1 MSIVDRLIVTIL
13 PFVPKPI
20 VRRFSKR
27 YVAGDSLDA
36 AIRAVKELNTLGA
49 CATMD
54 VLGEDVEDQKQASA
68 AADEYLKVL
77 EAIERE
83 KLDSNVSVKLTHMG
97 LKLDLDFCERNVA
110 RIVEEAK
117 KRGNFVRIDMEDSSV
132 TSKTLEI
139 FRRLRERHENVGIV
153 VQSYLRRTLADVVA
167 LRDLR
172 PSYRVCKGIYQ
183 EPREIAFKDREIII
197 RNFALIVDDLFRNGS
212 YVGIAT
218 HDEKV
223 VFEALR
229 LIHEHGLEKNQ
240 YEFQMLL
247 GVDHQLRDIL
257 IREGHKVRIYV
268 PFGESWYAYSMRRLK
283 ENPTI
288 AWYVLRNLFKG

>member
-1 MSIVDRLIVTIL
+1 MSLIDRVLVTTL

-20 VRRFSKR
+20 VRRFSRR
-27 YVAGDSLDA
+27 YVAGDSLDE
-36 AIRAVKELNTLGA
+36 AIRAVRDLNAAGA
-49 CATMD
+49 CTTID
-54 VLGEDVEDQKQASA
+54 VLGEDVASEAEARA
-68 AADEYLKVL
+68 AADGYLRVL

-97 LKLDLDFCERNVA
+97 LKLDPGFCHDNVA

-117 KRGNFVRIDMEDSSV
+117 RRANFVRIDMEDSSV
-132 TSKTLEI
+132 TTATIEV
-139 FRRLRERHENVGIV
+139 FRSLREKYDNVGIV
-153 VQSYLRRTLADVVA
+153 VQSYLRRTLADVIA
-167 LRDLR
+167 MRDLH
-172 PSYRVCKGIYQ
+172 PSVRVCKGIYR
-183 EPREIAFKDREIII
+183 EPRAIAFKDRDVIV
-197 RNFALIVDDLFRNGS
+197 RNFALVMDELFRRGS
-212 YVGIAT
+212 YVGVAT

-229 LIHEHGLEKNQ
+229 LIWEHGLAKDR

-247 GVDHQLRDIL
+247 GVDLELRDIL

-283 ENPTI
+283 ENPAI
-288 AWYVLRNLFKG
+288 ARYIVRNLFRS